1 MAGRGGA
8 GRLLV
13 ELDGA
18 ALAIF
23 DGKIRGAGLA
33 QRGHAEGL
41 DVLVDGFKAR
51 QAPGVGRD
59 QLALGALN
67 AGEGGIEE
75 KENVVNDWM
84 IRNGCKAVIVRPDH
98 YVFATCND
106 ASSMN
111 RALSDLMN
119 QYNTNI

>member
-1 MAGRGGA
+1 LNPIQIEFAK
-8 GRLLV
+8 
-13 ELDGA
+13 
-18 ALAIF
+18 
-23 DGKIRGAGLA
+23 KISL
-33 QRGHAEGL
+33 
-41 DVLVDGFKAR
+41 K
-51 QAPGVGRD
+51 
-59 QLALGALN
+59 QLTW
-67 AGEGGIEE
+67 GEGGIEE